1 MQKIV
6 SFALTLSFGI
16 LAACAPQSEPEKT
29 GPWSLVTTQSGIS
42 YVTIKNGSLGEV
54 NTFGQISGSVTEGG
68 QAEFTVYLDSV
79 DTSNE
84 IRDPRMRE
92 IMFQTEQYPTAKATA
107 KLDMAQLN
115 ALAIGGSKVITL
127 DLTLDLHGIAEQFDA
142 DMRVTRIGP
151 NKVRVDSAAPL
162 IIDAEDFG
170 FEAGLAKLQEL
181 AGLESITPVVSATV
195 GLTFER

>member
-1 MQKIV
+1 M
-6 SFALTLSFGI
+6 
-16 LAACAPQSEPEKT
+16 
-29 GPWSLVTTQSGIS
+29 
-42 YVTIKNGSLGEV
+42 TIKNGSLGEV
-54 NTFGQISGSVTEGG
+54 NTFDQISGSVTEGG
-68 QAEFTVYLDSV
+68 QAEFVVYLDSV

-92 IMFQTEQYPTAKATA
+92 FMFQTEQYPTAKATA

-115 ALAIGGSKVITL
+115 VLAIGGSKVITL
-127 DLTLDLHGIAEQFDA
+127 DLTLGLHGIAEQFDA
-142 DMRVTRIGP
+142 DVRVTRIGP